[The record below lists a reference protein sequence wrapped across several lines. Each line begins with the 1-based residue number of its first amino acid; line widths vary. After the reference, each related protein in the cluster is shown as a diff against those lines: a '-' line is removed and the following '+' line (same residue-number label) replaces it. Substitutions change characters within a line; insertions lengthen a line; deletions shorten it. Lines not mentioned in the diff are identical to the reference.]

1 MQPRVFGLSG
11 TSCQVRVVVRVTMV
25 RFVRSSPCT
34 DSEPKKNQESDS
46 LQEGGV
52 SCLVLVVFFFFLS
65 FFLTDTELASKALL
79 SSLGSGS

>member
-1 MQPRVFGLSG
+1 
-11 TSCQVRVVVRVTMV
+11 MV

-52 SCLVLVVFFFFLS
+52 SCLVLVVCFFFFS
-65 FFLTDTELASKALL
+65 FFHFD
-79 SSLGSGS
+79 

>member
-1 MQPRVFGLSG
+1 MQPRAFGLSG

-52 SCLVLVVFFFFLS
+52 SCLVLVVCFFFS
-65 FFLTDTELASKALL
+65 FFHFD
-79 SSLGSGS
+79 